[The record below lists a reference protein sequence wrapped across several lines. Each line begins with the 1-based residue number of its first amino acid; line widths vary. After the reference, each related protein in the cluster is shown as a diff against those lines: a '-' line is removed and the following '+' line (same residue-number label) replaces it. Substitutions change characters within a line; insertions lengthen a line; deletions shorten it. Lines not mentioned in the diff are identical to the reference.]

1 MNLEEEIGEREG
13 SRMTPKVCGL
23 SNWRFGVKL
32 QSFIIIIIKFE
43 MPIR

>member
-13 SRMTPKVCGL
+13 PRITPKVCGP
-23 SNWRFGVKL
+23 SNWRFDVKL
-32 QSFIIIIIKFE
+32 QSFIIIIKFE